1 MNKKDRIATYYTNA
15 RELVKNK
22 NPKAARTYV
31 LALLNEALDVYHAAP
46 SILAQAKAAVFLERW
61 IAVSKDLYDA
71 GITDYVLE
79 CFGLNAPAPI
89 KSTPIKSTPINPAS
103 SVPPSPKKQEP
114 PKAANVPDDGG
125 IDMAGLID
133 EATQTQGWCAAI
145 FEANKHAVVEISV
158 SSSTHGAS
166 GTGFIISDK
175 GYLLTNDHVVFDSAS
190 GVYYSKVTMTL
201 AESKKSHKV
210 EVLFSDKKADVALCK
225 FDVADVESFTSVKRI
240 PDYSTLKQGADCL
253 IIGNAFGMG
262 LAPFTG
268 IIRFTKNDSGNMVY
282 TAPSNPGDSGG
293 PVFNRNGEC
302 IGINKSKTVAVNGTA
317 AEAYANATPM
327 DKIDELLRK
336 WTSHNNIEL

>member
-31 LALLNEALDVYHAAP
+31 LALLNEALEVYHAAP
-46 SILAQAKAAVFLERW
+46 SILAQAKAAAFLERW
-61 IAVSKDLYDA
+61 IAVSKELYDV

-79 CFGLNAPAPI
+79 CFGLNVPSPMNSAP
-89 KSTPIKSTPINPAS
+89 N
-103 SVPPSPKKQEP
+103 VPPPSKKQEP
-114 PKAANVPDDGG
+114 PKAAHAPDDAG

-158 SSSTHGAS
+158 STSTHGAS

-201 AESKKSHKV
+201 AGSKKSHKV

-225 FDVADVESFTSVKRI
+225 FDVAEVENFTSVKRI

-336 WTSHNNIEL
+336 WTTHNNIVL